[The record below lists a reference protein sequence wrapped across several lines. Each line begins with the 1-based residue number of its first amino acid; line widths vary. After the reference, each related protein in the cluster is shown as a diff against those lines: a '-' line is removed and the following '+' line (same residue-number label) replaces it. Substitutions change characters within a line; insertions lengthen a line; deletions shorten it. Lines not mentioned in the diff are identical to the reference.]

1 MIEGVQL
8 VMRRRG
14 TMLWFNVDKDLGALQ
29 TEEGERRDVPGN
41 AFSVGEKPLGRC
53 AGMAVQFECVDDAVT
68 TVAFVSSPA
77 GGRAR
82 SRRRS

>member
-1 MIEGVQL
+1 LIEGVQL

-82 SRRRS
+82 SRRRT